1 MVAPNREISSHNK
14 AQKNKQKGKGNG
26 QAKEKK
32 LAKMTS
38 KGSGRRVFMGLPP
51 RPVLGAAPPQGSG
64 VPRRFQ
70 KRPLLP
76 PSTEGMCVPALT
88 QLMDCYSA
96 LGLDGMQEPGACFAE
111 RLDLINCQK
120 REVRPF
126 RSIHFD

>member
-1 MVAPNREISSHNK
+1 
-14 AQKNKQKGKGNG
+14 
-26 QAKEKK
+26 
-32 LAKMTS
+32 MTS

-126 RSIHFD
+126 NSKTKIHFD

>member
-1 MVAPNREISSHNK
+1 
-14 AQKNKQKGKGNG
+14 
-26 QAKEKK
+26 
-32 LAKMTS
+32 
-38 KGSGRRVFMGLPP
+38 MGLPP

-120 REVRPF
+120 REKYMQTANKSSAKQF
-126 RSIHFD
+126 REGLKLFRWEPKKTRFMQ